1 MNLIYQDTTANVED
15 HAEYGG
21 PEYNLGKTF
30 SRRFTF
36 QKEDGTYITYEF
48 FAYVQGSVVDH
59 ECFPLED
66 AMDEDLSLPNYFA
79 IGADDYD
86 KDAKY
91 LRLDEVG
98 EVWITEHTDPEDISG
113 SETFAHME
121 ILEVGTVFQSSM
133 EKSES
138 VCRNYINSLDAE
150 QIAS

>member
-1 MNLIYQDTTANVED
+1 MNLIYQDTTAYVED
-15 HAEYGG
+15 HADNGG

-36 QKEDGTYITYEF
+36 QKEDGTYITYEY
-48 FAYVQGSVVDH
+48 FAYVQGYVVDH

-66 AMDEDLSLPNYFA
+66 ATDEDLSLPNYFA

-91 LRLDEVG
+91 LRLDEAG

-113 SETFAHME
+113 SETSSNMV
-121 ILEVGTVFQSSM
+121 ILEVGYTFQPSM
-133 EKSES
+133 EKSED
-138 VCRNYINSLDAE
+138 VCRKYINFLDAE

>member
-1 MNLIYQDTTANVED
+1 MNLIHQDTTAHVED

-36 QKEDGTYITYEF
+36 QKEDGTYITYKF

-59 ECFPLED
+59 ECFPLEV
-66 AMDEDLSLPNYFA
+66 AVAENLSLPNYFA
-79 IGADDYD
+79 IGAEDFD
-86 KDAKY
+86 KDAEY

-98 EVWITEHTDPEDISG
+98 EVWITEHTDPEDVSG

-121 ILEVGTVFQSSM
+121 ILEVGTVFQPSM
-133 EKSES
+133 EKSEA

>member
-1 MNLIYQDTTANVED
+1 MNLIYQDTTTHVED

-36 QKEDGTYITYEF
+36 QKEDGTYITYDF
-48 FAYVQGSVVDH
+48 FAYVQGSLVDH
-59 ECFPLED
+59 ECFPWD
-66 AMDEDLSLPNYFA
+66 AATVEDLSLPNYFA
-79 IGADDYD
+79 TDDYD

-98 EVWITEHTDPEDISG
+98 EVWITEHTDPEDIPG
-113 SETFAHME
+113 SETFTHME
-121 ILEVGTVFQSSM
+121 ILEVGTVFQPSM

-138 VCRNYINSLDAE
+138 VCKNYINSLDAE